1 MFTQFQLIN
10 LCIILLFNYIYR
22 ERVTM
27 VLSHAYSA
35 WRNTR
40 VLIWA
45 REKRWDIYK
54 FIFANKY
61 NYFCVCVN
69 KYYYLFKKNYKHLK
83 KIKKKCN
90 YNKWWLWTR
99 VSAISENYMSKVCVI
114 LITITIIFFIK
125 CFKSFF
131 DLSFESKNNVRNTNY
146 FTKYFINCWY
156 GEWLLINEKKWY

>member
-1 MFTQFQLIN
+1 MPIVHGGIRGSWFGLVKKGGIFIN
-10 LCIILLFNYIYR
+10 LYLQISIIIF
-22 ERVTM
+22 VC
-27 VLSHAYSA
+27 
-35 WRNTR
+35 
-40 VLIWA
+40 VLISII
-45 REKRWDIYK
+45 IYS
-54 FIFANKY
+54 
-61 NYFCVCVN
+61 
-69 KYYYLFKKNYKHLK
+69 KKKLQTSQKN
-83 KIKKKCN
+83 KKKCN

-114 LITITIIFFIK
+114 LISITIILFIK